1 MTPDHSTSHA
11 RRRSGLGV
19 LLQRL
24 LTRWHILLYRA
35 SGGRVGHNLGKMP
48 ILLLTTTGRK
58 SGQPR
63 VTPLTYLSEGDQ
75 LVLIASNAGYD
86 NDPAWWLNLQARPQA
101 VAQVKGRSLRVT
113 AVRATPEEKARLW
126 PRVVELYAGYADYQ
140 RRTAR
145 DIPLVMLQPIT

>member
-1 MTPDHSTSHA
+1 MTPDQSTSHA

-35 SGGRVGHNLGKMP
+35 TGGRVGHNLGKMP

-126 PRVVELYAGYADYQ
+126 PRVVEMYAGYADYQ

>member
-1 MTPDHSTSHA
+1 
-11 RRRSGLGV
+11 
-19 LLQRL
+19 
-24 LTRWHILLYRA
+24 
-35 SGGRVGHNLGKMP
+35 
-48 ILLLTTTGRK
+48 
-58 SGQPR
+58 
-63 VTPLTYLSEGDQ
+63 Q

-101 VAQVKGRSLRVT
+101 VAQVKGRSLRVR

-126 PRVVELYAGYADYQ
+126 PRVVEMYAGYADYQ